1 MVRRRAR
8 GALPRADGC
17 EWAET
22 EERIFFFY
30 DSSIS
35 EIFTAADDERGVDV
49 TQIERMLALSPEQR
63 LESLNASRRSVQELT
78 GDAQRD

>member
-1 MVRRRAR
+1 M
-8 GALPRADGC
+8 LPRADGC

-22 EERIFFFY
+22 EERIRRETAATIA
-30 DSSIS
+30 ST
-35 EIFTAADDERGVDV
+35 FTAADDERGVDV
-49 TQIERMLALSPEQR
+49 TQIERMLALSPQQR